1 MGGKPQTPTHPLLPI
16 HNPGWK
22 TTNLRYT
29 ASDMPKGLIR
39 YQNSGQ
45 FHFLTFSCCKRQ
57 PLLARSNG
65 YSLME
70 QTLERVRQTHKL
82 VVAGYVL
89 MPEHVHLLVGEPYLG
104 SLGAAIQAL
113 KQETSKK
120 LKRPDE
126 PHFWQRRYYDFNVW
140 SEGTTEEKLHYM
152 HQNPV
157 KRGLVDQPQDWPWS
171 SFLHH
176 ATGEIGTVEIESR
189 WTAHRR
195 GGKLFA
201 VTLPEGSGATQS

>member
-1 MGGKPQTPTHPLLPI
+1 MASAAGGRH
-16 HNPGWK
+16 GWE

-29 ASDMPKGLIR
+29 AFDMPQGLIR

-45 FHFLTFSCCKRQ
+45 FHFLTFSCFKRQ

-70 QTLERVRQTHKL
+70 QTLERVRQTHRL
-82 VVAGYVL
+82 VVAGYAL
-89 MPEHVHLLVGEPYLG
+89 MPEHVHLLVSEPQIG
-104 SLGAAIQAL
+104 SLADAIQAL

-120 LKRPDE
+120 LKQPEE
-126 PHFWQRRYYDFNVW
+126 PRFWQTRYYDFNVW

-157 KRGLVDQPQDWPWS
+157 KRGLVERPQDWPWS

-176 ATGEIGTVEIESR
+176 ATGAISTVEIESR
-189 WTAHRR
+189 WTAQRR
-195 GGKLFA
+195 GGKLSA
-201 VTLPEGSGATQS
+201 VTLPKGSGATQS

>member
-1 MGGKPQTPTHPLLPI
+1 
-16 HNPGWK
+16 
-22 TTNLRYT
+22 
-29 ASDMPKGLIR
+29 MPKGLIR

-45 FHFLTFSCCKRQ
+45 FHFLTFSCYKRQ
-57 PLLARSNG
+57 PLLAHRNG

-70 QTLERVRQTHKL
+70 QALERVRQTHKL

-89 MPEHVHLLVGEPYLG
+89 MPEHVHLLVSEPCLG
-104 SLGAAIQAL
+104 SLSAAIQAL

-157 KRGLVDQPQDWPWS
+157 QRGLVAQPQDWRWS

-176 ATGEIGTVEIESR
+176 ATGAVGTVEIESR
-189 WTAHRR
+189 WTAQRR
-195 GGKLFA
+195 GGQLRAISSLDSRAAKA
-201 VTLPEGSGATQS
+201 SP